1 MVVDSQE
8 EVIRGTV
15 ERLAFKNA
23 QNGYVVLSVKVDQHR
38 WPITVVGTAP
48 TIEAGGSISARGLFK
63 EHPKFG
69 RQFVAS
75 SISEIRPTGSKEI
88 ERYLASGII
97 KGIGAETA
105 KRIVDVY
112 GDDTLEIL
120 YQEPDRI
127 GEIKGVGKSKA
138 RLLSKA
144 FGEQRGLHQ
153 VLQFL
158 VGHGVSTGL
167 ANRIYERYQ
176 NKALEMLNR
185 DPYILAYELKGVGF
199 IKADNIALKIGIA
212 LDAPE
217 RIRAGLL
224 YALDDAA
231 DNGHCYLPEE
241 ELITQTVKLLGLS
254 SRSYSSK
261 SERAGRQS
269 SQFNSGDATVGSSP
283 SSYGEAQDV
292 SAIKGVT
299 DPLQVENSLLRHE
312 ELDFKAAIGYLASV
326 DKVVVDEF
334 GVHSVALHRAE
345 QIVQGFI
352 DERTQ
357 PREKVLIQE
366 ATVEEAL
373 KEAAESLGITFS
385 DEQRQAVFE
394 AARRRFL
401 VITGGPG
408 CGKTTLIKALS
419 VLFERADMRLL
430 LAAPT
435 GRAAQRMA
443 QVCGSDAKTIHRLL
457 GFDPRAGRFRH
468 GLDEPLEADAVIID
482 EASML
487 DVRLASSLF
496 QALDKDM
503 ILILVG
509 DKDQLPSVGPGRL
522 FADLIEC
529 TETKVIKL
537 SRLYRRD
544 AHSTI
549 NDVAHT
555 INAGVVPTIPQPDGN
570 TKADAYFIPRNS
582 PEEAAETIERL
593 IADQLPKKFGFSA
606 EDIMLLTPS
615 NRGPLGT
622 VILNSRL
629 QAKLNPR
636 DERPVV
642 RFGDNEL
649 RCNDRVCQRVNNY
662 QIDEGGVFNGD
673 LGKIYEILP
682 NDHGVVVDL
691 WDGRLVKYTSGE
703 ISQLSLAYAM
713 TVHRSQGS
721 EIPCVVLALHDSH
734 YMLLE
739 RQLIY
744 TAVTRAKK
752 LLVIV
757 GSRRALSLATRR
769 TTASERYTSIRAK
782 FLALKKNSSEDS
794 EGLDTQ
800 LYFPD

>member
-8 EVIRGTV
+8 EVIKGTV
-15 ERLAFKNA
+15 ERLAFKNV

-48 TIEAGGSISARGLFK
+48 TVEAGGSISARGVFK
-63 EHPKFG
+63 EHAKFG

-88 ERYLASGII
+88 ERYLASGVI

-105 KRIVDVY
+105 KRIVEVY

-138 RLLSKA
+138 KLLSKA
-144 FGEQRGLHQ
+144 FREQKGLHQ

-167 ANRIYERYQ
+167 ANRIYERYE
-176 NKALEMLNR
+176 NRALEMLNR

-231 DNGHCYLPEE
+231 DDGHCYLPEE
-241 ELITQTVKLLGLS
+241 ELITQAVKLLGLS
-254 SRSYSSK
+254 SRSSSANLDRSNRRLGTSNFGAA
-261 SERAGRQS
+261 SES
-269 SQFNSGDATVGSSP
+269 SSGDMQDTSGMN
-283 SSYGEAQDV
+283 GESGISQLDT
-292 SAIKGVT
+292 S
-299 DPLQVENSLLRHE
+299 QLRHE
-312 ELDFKAAIGYLASV
+312 DLDFKAAIAYLASL

-357 PREKVLIQE
+357 PTDKELIKT
-366 ATVEEAL
+366 ATVENAL
-373 KEAAESLGITFS
+373 NEAAESLAITFS
-385 DEQRQAVFE
+385 EEQRQAVFE

-457 GFDPRAGRFRH
+457 GFDPRVGRFRH
-468 GLDEPLEADAVIID
+468 GLDEPLEADAVIVD

-487 DVRLASSLF
+487 DVRLAASLF
-496 QALDKDM
+496 QALDKDT

-529 TETKVIKL
+529 TDTRVIKL

-544 AHSTI
+544 VHSTI

-555 INAGVVPTIPQPDGN
+555 INAGMVPTIPQPDGN
-570 TKADAYFIPRNS
+570 TKADAYFIPKNS

-593 IADQLPKKFGFSA
+593 IADQLPKKFGFASD
-606 EDIMLLTPS
+606 EIMLLTPS

-636 DERPVV
+636 DERPIV

-649 RCNDRVCQRVNNY
+649 RCDDRVCQRVNNY

-673 LGKIYEILP
+673 LGKVYEVLP
-682 NDHGVVVDL
+682 NDQGVVVDL

-757 GSRRALSLATRR
+757 GSRRALALATRR

-782 FLALKKNSSEDS
+782 FSSLKGDLSDASA
-794 EGLDTQ
+794 GLEE
-800 LYFPD
+800 LHYYPE